1 MSRTQNIYETQYQK
15 QITSV
20 SEEWKV
26 DNLVIYCTKFWKQ
39 QHEVNM
45 SVKEILTKE
54 TSVDNFRDLYD
65 LYMNQLTDVAI
76 EKLKINNDAVNL
88 WIIEK

>member
-1 MSRTQNIYETQYQK
+1 
-15 QITSV
+15 
-20 SEEWKV
+20 
-26 DNLVIYCTKFWKQ
+26 
-39 QHEVNM
+39 M